1 MCGASR
7 ELTREWFNSQM
18 EQGAQ
23 PFMWHPVAKSA
34 SLPAWAN
41 LPFGS
46 FTGLHYTLRI
56 LIFKTACG
64 LGAPV
69 VKKTLGQP
77 E

>member
-1 MCGASR
+1 MGIVQ
-7 ELTREWFNSQM
+7 FNPPT

-23 PFMWHPVAKSA
+23 PLMRHPVAKSA

-41 LPFGS
+41 PPSGR
-46 FTGLHYTLRI
+46 FTGLRCAMRMT
-56 LIFKTACG
+56 IFKTGCG